1 MRALLPAVAALLLTA
16 CATGESYRD
25 EDVPLQTARNFDLA
39 RYMGRWYEIARFPN
53 RFEKGC
59 VGVTADYSLN
69 PDGSVRVVNTC
80 RKATLA
86 GPVEQAEGRAFP
98 RADPAVW
105 RVKFTEWLPAFLA
118 GDYHVLD
125 VDPDYTVAV
134 VGDPDGTTGWILG
147 RDYVIDDEKLRHAYD
162 VLFRNGYEMSQIL
175 LTDQP
180 GVGS

>member
-1 MRALLPAVAALLLTA
+1 MRAVLMALAALSLA
-16 CATGESYRD
+16 GCATGESYRD
-25 EDVPLQTARNFDLA
+25 EDVPLATEPAFDLA

-69 PDGSVRVVNTC
+69 PDGSVHIVNTC

-86 GPVEQAEGRAFP
+86 GPVEQVEGRARP
-98 RADPAVW
+98 RADPAIW
-105 RVKFTEWLPAFLA
+105 TVKFTEWLPSFLA
-118 GDYHVLD
+118 GEYRVLD

-134 VGDPDGTTGWILG
+134 VGEPDGTTGWVLG
-147 RDYVIDDEKLRHAYD
+147 RDYIIDEDKLRHAYD
-162 VLFRNGYEMSQIL
+162 VLYRNGYNLSQIL